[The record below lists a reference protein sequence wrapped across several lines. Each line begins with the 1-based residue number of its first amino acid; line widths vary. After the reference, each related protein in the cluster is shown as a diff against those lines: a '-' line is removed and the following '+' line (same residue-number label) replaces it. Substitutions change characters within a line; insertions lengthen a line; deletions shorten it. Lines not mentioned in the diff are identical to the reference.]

1 MTEVFR
7 LPDFEKVAA
16 VLSGEEPAE
25 IHGLLCGLI
34 CAGAAADDDDWRTRI
49 EPGLFRDDDPQILA
63 TEAFLNELFAISL
76 SQLNGDDFNFSLLLP
91 DDEVSFS
98 QRASSLSRWC
108 QGFLSGLGLGGM
120 DKSQVLPATVQ
131 EFLRDLVAITQ
142 LDCELAEADDAEE
155 QSYIELVE
163 YVRMGVLLVNQELH
177 SASKSTVSSQLHCH
191 HGKRY

>member
-1 MTEVFR
+1 MTDLLR
-7 LPDFEKVAA
+7 LPDFTKVAA
-16 VLSGEEPAE
+16 VLSGEDPAE
-25 IHGLLCGLI
+25 IHGLLCGLV
-34 CAGAAADDDDWRTRI
+34 CAGATVDGDDWRTRL
-49 EPGLFRDDDPQILA
+49 EPGLFRNDNPQILA
-63 TEAFLNELFAISL
+63 TEAFLNELSAITL

-91 DDEVSFS
+91 DDEVSLS

-131 EFLRDLVAITQ
+131 EFLRDLAVITQ
-142 LDCELAEADDAEE
+142 LDCELNEADDAEE

-163 YVRMGVLLVNQELH
+163 YVRMGVLLVNQELR
-177 SASKSTVSSQLHCH
+177 SASKATVSSPPHLH